1 MLFINLV
8 RKIYLPR
15 KNYILS
21 IFFLIISVLASFV
34 ILFLERK
41 FLNISSTF
49 HPDTSHYLKYYKHYK
64 TLSIDYSF
72 ITNIQNYFKHFFSN
86 SLFYTIV
93 NFFHELEKINSFSSP
108 YRNIVKFNILIYA
121 ITNALILF
129 FYLKKNTEINYLKLF
144 GILFFC
150 FLPYKLH
157 LSVSVLKETLLIFLL
172 SIYVIFPG
180 KISLIISFFFGTPLR
195 SSFGMYYLVL
205 VDFNKNF
212 FKKNY
217 LIILLLVY
225 ACIILFIKQVYL
237 SNFEGIFEYIESRN
251 LASMGGREFDKV
263 PKFNEFGLI
272 GSIIR
277 MLIWPILFLT
287 GGFAFFAD
295 NIFMLLISAEVI
307 LLQILMFTVKRKFLF
322 SFGFLLFLFLVSLY
336 VNTYSS
342 FIRYSYLGLNILFL
356 KNFIK

>member
-1 MLFINLV
+1 M
-8 RKIYLPR
+8 
-15 KNYILS
+15 
-21 IFFLIISVLASFV
+21 
-34 ILFLERK
+34 
-41 FLNISSTF
+41 
-49 HPDTSHYLKYYKHYK
+49 
-64 TLSIDYSF
+64 SIDYSF

-217 LIILLLVY
+217 LIILLLVC

-322 SFGFLLFLFLVSLY
+322 SFLGF
-336 VNTYSS
+336 YSFFS
-342 FIRYSYLGLNILFL
+342 
-356 KNFIK
+356 

>member
-1 MLFINLV
+1 MSLINLV
-8 RKIYLPR
+8 IKIYLSK

-21 IFFLIISVLASFV
+21 IFFLIMSILVSFV
-34 ILFLERK
+34 ILYLERK

-49 HPDTSHYLKYYKHYK
+49 HPDTSHYLKYYKLYK
-64 TLSIDYSF
+64 TLSFDYSF
-72 ITNIQNYFKHFFSN
+72 ILNIKNYFIHFFSN
-86 SLFYTIV
+86 SLFYSIV
-93 NFFHELEKINSFSSP
+93 NLFHELEKINPFSSP
-108 YRNIVKFNILIYA
+108 YRNIVKFNMLIYA

-129 FYLKKNTEINYLKLF
+129 FYLKENKEINYLKLF

-157 LSVSVLKETLLIFLL
+157 LSVSVLKETLLIFFL

-180 KISLIISFFFGTPLR
+180 KLSLIISFFFGTPLR

-205 VDFNKNF
+205 IDFNKNF

-217 LIILLLVY
+217 LIILLLVC
-225 ACIILFIKQVYL
+225 ACIIIFIKQVYL

-251 LASMGGREFDKV
+251 LANMGGREFDRV

-272 GSIIR
+272 GSLFR

-287 GGFAFFAD
+287 GGFIFFSD
-295 NIFMLLISAEVI
+295 NIFMFIIGIEVI
-307 LLQILMFTVKRKFLF
+307 TLQILMFAVKRKLLI
-322 SFGFLLFLFLVSLY
+322 SFGILIFLILVALY

-342 FIRYSYLGLNILFL
+342 FLRYSYLGLNVLFL